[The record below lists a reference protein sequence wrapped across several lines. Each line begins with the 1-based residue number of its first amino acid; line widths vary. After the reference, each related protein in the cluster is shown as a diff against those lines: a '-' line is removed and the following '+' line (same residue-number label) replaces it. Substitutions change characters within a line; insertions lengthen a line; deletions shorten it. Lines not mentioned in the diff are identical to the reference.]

1 MSVESARA
9 FIEKVKSDGEFSK
22 QLNEAKTKGA
32 RLEIAKEAGL
42 EFAEKEYKAVTSE
55 LPVWTMDGWL
65 AARRA
70 YDKFET
76 SWLAGEFNP
85 WRSDLKDR

>member
-9 FIEKVKSDGEFSK
+9 FIMKVKSDGEFSK
-22 QLNEAKTKGA
+22 RVNEACTTEA
-32 RLEIAKEAGL
+32 RLRIARDAGL
-42 EFAEKEYKAVTSE
+42 EFTKDEYSAVTSR

-70 YDKFET
+70 YDEYET

-85 WRSDLKDR
+85 WRGDLEAP